1 MKKNYRIMCAL
12 IAWVVLSLRFID
24 MLIIGEY
31 SSITETLFV
40 YLGYFTV
47 WANVLIALAFTAPL
61 LNPDRKLADFFMR
74 PAVRAALATY
84 ILMVSVVY
92 HMLIVPYWN
101 PQGFTWLTATGLN
114 TVMPI
119 LYIIDWLFFA
129 EKRPIF
135 YKHLPYW
142 LIFPAVYGVTSI
154 IRGLLT
160 NVYPYPFLNV
170 AELGIGDVLFNMFGL
185 VAVFAVVGPIFIKVA
200 HLISDR
206 TKAKEK
212 VSC

>member
-1 MKKNYRIMCAL
+1 MKDNYRTMCAL
-12 IAWVVLSLRFID
+12 IAWVVLSLRFVD

-31 SSITETLFV
+31 SSIAETLFV
-40 YLGYFTV
+40 YFGYFTV
-47 WANVLIALAFTAPL
+47 WANILVALAFTAPL
-61 LNPDRKLADFFMR
+61 LNPDRKLSNFLMR
-74 PAVRAALATY
+74 PGVRAALASY

-92 HMLIVPYWN
+92 HVMIVPYWN

-142 LIFPAVYGVTSI
+142 LIFPAVYGATSI
-154 IRGLLT
+154 VRGLLT

-170 AELGIGDVLFNMFGL
+170 ADLGIGNVLLNMSGL
-185 VAVFAVVGPIFIKVA
+185 VAVFAVVGPIFIAVG

-206 TKAKEK
+206 TKA
-212 VSC
+212 

>member
-1 MKKNYRIMCAL
+1 MCAL
-12 IAWVVLSLRFID
+12 IAWVVISLRFVD

-31 SSITETLFV
+31 SSIAETLFV
-40 YLGYFTV
+40 YFGYFTV
-47 WANVLIALAFTAPL
+47 WANILIALAFTAPL
-61 LNPDRKLADFFMR
+61 LNPDKKLANFFMR

-84 ILMVSVVY
+84 IFMVSVVY

-170 AELGIGDVLFNMFGL
+170 AELGIGNVLFNMFGL
-185 VAVFAVVGPIFIKVA
+185 VAVFAVVGPIFITVA
-200 HLISDR
+200 NLIPDR
-206 TKAKEK
+206 INT
-212 VSC
+212 

>member
-31 SSITETLFV
+31 SSIAETLFV

-154 IRGLLT
+154 IRGLFT

-206 TKAKEK
+206 TKA
-212 VSC
+212 

>member
-1 MKKNYRIMCAL
+1 MKNNYRILCAL
-12 IAWVVLSLRFID
+12 IAWAVLSLRFVD

-31 SSITETLFV
+31 SSVAETLFV
-40 YLGYFTV
+40 YFGYFTV
-47 WANVLIALAFTAPL
+47 WANILIALALTAPL
-61 LNPDRKLADFFMR
+61 LNPDRKLANFFKR
-74 PAVRAALATY
+74 PAVRAALASY

-101 PQGFTWLTATGLN
+101 PQGFTWVTATGLN

-170 AELGIGDVLFNMFGL
+170 TELGIGNVLFNKFGL
-185 VAVFAVVGPIFIKVA
+185 VAVFAVVGPIFIGVA

-206 TKAKEK
+206 TKTE
-212 VSC
+212 S

>member
-1 MKKNYRIMCAL
+1 MKNNYRIMCAL
-12 IAWVVLSLRFID
+12 IAWVVLSLRFVD

-31 SSITETLFV
+31 SSVAETLFV
-40 YLGYFTV
+40 YFGYFTV
-47 WANVLIALAFTAPL
+47 WANILIALAFTAPL
-61 LNPDRKLADFFMR
+61 LNPDRKLANFFKR
-74 PAVRAALATY
+74 PAVRAALASY

-101 PQGFTWLTATGLN
+101 PQGFTWVTATGLN

-160 NVYPYPFLNV
+160 NVYPYQFLNV
-170 AELGIGDVLFNMFGL
+170 TELGIGNVLFNMFGL
-185 VAVFAVVGPIFIKVA
+185 VAVFAVVGPIFIGVA

-206 TKAKEK
+206 TKTE
-212 VSC
+212 S

>member
-1 MKKNYRIMCAL
+1 
-12 IAWVVLSLRFID
+12 

-31 SSITETLFV
+31 SSIAETLFV

-61 LNPDRKLADFFMR
+61 LNPDSKLADFFMR

-142 LIFPAVYGVTSI
+142 LIFPTVYGVTSI
-154 IRGLLT
+154 IRGLFT

-170 AELGIGDVLFNMFGL
+170 AELGIGNVLLNMFGL

-206 TKAKEK
+206 TKA
-212 VSC
+212 

>member
-1 MKKNYRIMCAL
+1 MKNNYRIMCAL
-12 IAWVVLSLRFID
+12 IAWVVISLRFVD

-31 SSITETLFV
+31 SSIAETLFV
-40 YLGYFTV
+40 YFGYFTV
-47 WANVLIALAFTAPL
+47 WANILIALAFTAPL

-170 AELGIGDVLFNMFGL
+170 AELGIGNVLFNMFGL
-185 VAVFAVVGPIFIKVA
+185 VAVFAVVGPIFITVA
-200 HLISDR
+200 NLIPDR
-206 TKAKEK
+206 IKT
-212 VSC
+212 

>member
-1 MKKNYRIMCAL
+1 MKDNYRTMCAL
-12 IAWVVLSLRFID
+12 IAWVVLSLRFVD

-31 SSITETLFV
+31 SSIAETLFV
-40 YLGYFTV
+40 YFGYFTV
-47 WANVLIALAFTAPL
+47 WANILVALAFTAPL
-61 LNPDRKLADFFMR
+61 LNPDRKLSNFFMR
-74 PAVRAALATY
+74 PGVRAALASY

-92 HMLIVPYWN
+92 HVMIVPYWN

-142 LIFPAVYGVTSI
+142 LIFPAVYGATSI
-154 IRGLLT
+154 VRGLLT

-170 AELGIGDVLFNMFGL
+170 ADLGIGNVLLNMSGL
-185 VAVFAVVGPIFIKVA
+185 VAVFAAVSPIFIAVG

-206 TKAKEK
+206 TKT
-212 VSC
+212 